1 VGSSWVS
8 TARSKSLS
16 GRRSKDTEP
25 EIRLRKAL
33 HAAGARFRLHRTIAR
48 GCTPDIVLPGR
59 RVAVFVD
66 GDFWHGC
73 PEHFPNR
80 EAGGPNASL
89 WQEKFTAVAERD
101 ARATALAEEAGWTV
115 VRAWECEIRRN
126 AAAVAARVLTCRT
139 ASNT

>member
-1 VGSSWVS
+1 MGSAWVS
-8 TARSKSLS
+8 TSRSKSLS

-25 EIRLRKAL
+25 EIRLRQAL
-33 HAAGARFRLHRTIAR
+33 HAAGARFRLHRKIAR

-80 EAGGPNASL
+80 AANGPNASL
-89 WQEKFTAVAERD
+89 WQAKFTAVAERD
-101 ARATALAEEAGWTV
+101 ARATALAKEAGWTV
-115 VRAWECEIRRN
+115 VRAWECEIRGDP
-126 AAAVAARVLTCRT
+126 AAVVARVLSAST